1 MKAFS
6 QWLFCTIKKYLRI
19 ICVLTNFHFFLFMTI
34 PLILIFFL
42 TFVLKLQHIKE
53 IYIVTMG
60 HLVYNYVLEERIQ
73 TWNHSVKYFFLLLS
87 AKCVSIFKL
96 ILQNW
101 NNLMFLRSISKKLC
115 RMLFQN
121 LQKEIDQ
128 VYFVVLFQIK
138 RHILILYFHL

>member
-1 MKAFS
+1 
-6 QWLFCTIKKYLRI
+6 
-19 ICVLTNFHFFLFMTI
+19 
-34 PLILIFFL
+34 
-42 TFVLKLQHIKE
+42 
-53 IYIVTMG
+53 MG

-115 RMLFQN
+115 RLLFQN